1 MNAPHRPTDSMTEAW
16 KAEVKTLSTQNGKL
30 SERNLE
36 LAEMVT
42 DLQGVIEDLK
52 EEIREV
58 ITQRNILAQNS
69 APAQLLREAVVEYR
83 ELVEDGETNKYV
95 WMGAESR
102 LERAL
107 ERIHV

>member
-1 MNAPHRPTDSMTEAW
+1 MNAPRTTTETTTDACES
-16 KAEVKTLSTQNGKL
+16 EVQTLSAHNTKL

-36 LAEMVT
+36 LTEMVT

-52 EEIREV
+52 EELREV
-58 ITQRNILAQNS
+58 ITQRNILAQNN
-69 APAQLLREAVVEYR
+69 APAQLLREAIVEYR